1 MKGYFSETDSQEL
14 MSKKHLF
21 KSQLIRK
28 EACNRNLNLIS
39 SFGIILVGNKKSL
52 VQLENKLYIYHFNG
66 IEHLT
71 KNLVQ
76 KNIRNDG

>member
-1 MKGYFSETDSQEL
+1 MADEGYFSETDSQEL

-39 SFGIILVGNKKSL
+39 SFGIILVGIK
-52 VQLENKLYIYHFNG
+52 
-66 IEHLT
+66 T
-71 KNLVQ
+71 
-76 KNIRNDG
+76 RNH